1 MVEPW
6 RGELRRGLERLRNGE
21 FDAAE
26 SHFARAHRLAP
37 DRAEVCFAFG
47 RERLRR
53 GDLVEAEAL
62 LAQAWKLDGSL
73 MSAAAFLARCIGL
86 DRREF
91 ARAHLVLAEAYARH
105 GRAAPLCMVEAELL
119 LEEGRTTE
127 AQATADEVLA
137 QDDAPDGARDAARA
151 LLSRVFNLE
160 GLARAGRGEME
171 AALFAFRRAA
181 DLDPEWSA
189 PVANLG
195 AAFESI
201 GRFDRARAAYER
213 ALAVEP
219 DSATTRFN
227 LARLLRERGEPR
239 AALGLLERP
248 ARPDG
253 AHEAPELVALRA
265 ELYIQ
270 GGQLER
276 ATEILAQAVARSPQ
290 HPGAWV
296 DLAAGWL
303 AAGDRV
309 RAEECL
315 RIALDLAPDHVPAR
329 RRLADL
335 LVRDGRVLE
344 AAQLAT
350 QAETQDPALADTL
363 WAGRPRLHTGKT
375 R

>member
-53 GDLVEAEAL
+53 GDLIEAEAL
-62 LAQAWKLDGSL
+62 LTQAWKLDTSL

-91 ARAHLVLAEAYARH
+91 ARAHLVLADAYQRH

-119 LEEGRTTE
+119 LEEGRTAE
-127 AQATADEVLA
+127 AQAVADEVLA
-137 QDDAPDGARDAARA
+137 QPDAPDGARDAARA
-151 LLSRVFNLE
+151 LLARVFNLE

-171 AALFAFRRAA
+171 AALFAFRRAG
-181 DLDPEWSA
+181 DLDSDWSA

-201 GRFDRARAAYER
+201 GRIDKARAAYER
-213 ALAVEP
+213 ALAIEP
-219 DSATTRFN
+219 DGATPRFN
-227 LARLLRERGEPR
+227 LARLLRDRGDAR
-239 AALGLLERP
+239 AALALLERP
-248 ARPDG
+248 RSSGTAAPAQD
-253 AHEAPELVALRA
+253 APELVALRA
-265 ELYIQ
+265 ELYIA
-270 GGQLER
+270 GGQHER
-276 ATEILAQAVARSPQ
+276 ATEILAEAVARAPEL
-290 HPGAWV
+290 PGAWV

-303 AAGDRV
+303 AAGDRT

-315 RIALDLAPDHVPAR
+315 RIALGLAPDHGAAKV
-329 RRLADL
+329 RLAAIMAGDGREVEAAL
-335 LVRDGRVLE
+335 LVDGGFAV
-344 AAQLAT
+344 
-350 QAETQDPALADTL
+350 DP
-363 WAGRPRLHTGKT
+363 WAGPRLHTGK

>member
-53 GDLVEAEAL
+53 GDLIEAEAL
-62 LAQAWKLDGSL
+62 LAQAWKLDSSL

-91 ARAHLVLAEAYARH
+91 ARAHLVLDEAFQAH

-119 LEEGRTTE
+119 LEEGRTAE
-127 AQATADEVLA
+127 AQATADEVLG
-137 QDDAPDGARDAARA
+137 QSDAPDGARDAARA
-151 LLSRVFNLE
+151 LLARVFNLE

-171 AALFAFRRAA
+171 AALFAFRRAG
-181 DLDPEWSA
+181 DLDTEWSA

-201 GRFDRARAAYER
+201 GRLDKARAAYER
-213 ALAVEP
+213 ALAIEP
-219 DSATTRFN
+219 DGATIRFN
-227 LARLLRERGEPR
+227 LARLLRQRGEAR
-239 AALGLLERP
+239 AALALLERP
-248 ARPDG
+248 RAGGPTP
-253 AHEAPELVALRA
+253 AQEAPELIALRA
-265 ELYIQ
+265 ELYIES
-270 GGQLER
+270 GQHGR
-276 ATEILAQAVARSPQ
+276 ATEILAEAVSRAPE

-309 RAEECL
+309 RSEECL
-315 RIALDLAPDHVPAR
+315 RIALELAPDHGSAR
-329 RRLADL
+329 ARLAALMAGDGREVEAAL
-335 LVRDGRVLE
+335 LVDGGFAV
-344 AAQLAT
+344 
-350 QAETQDPALADTL
+350 DP
-363 WAGRPRLHTGKT
+363 WAGRPRLHTGK